1 MVTSLFYK
9 ELLKR
14 HNELKKAFLPKQL
27 SPTGNYSDLTYERVA
42 AYILLIHAALEYY
55 FEQVALSI
63 AKDSMTKWN
72 TEKKATK
79 TVVAL
84 ISYSPIK
91 HSAIPETTNDQRAVQ
106 DLDFRVKEAY
116 TNYNN
121 YIRSQNHG
129 IKETNILSIF
139 LPIGL
144 TIAEIDNNMLAELNS
159 FGIDRGTIAHTT
171 KARQQIPPED
181 AETKIILIMSLV
193 KNFDEMLCKNYCLQ

>member
-1 MVTSLFYK
+1 MP
-9 ELLKR
+9 KR
-14 HNELKKAFLPKQL
+14 F
-27 SPTGNYSDLTYERVA
+27 SPTGNYSDLTYEKVA

-72 TEKKATK
+72 AQKRATK
-79 TVVAL
+79 TIVAL
-84 ISYSPIK
+84 IAYSPIK
-91 HSAIPETTNDQRAVQ
+91 YNAIPDTTNDQRAIQ

-159 FGIDRGTIAHTT
+159 FGIDRGTIAHTA

-181 AETKIILIMSLV
+181 AEIKITLIISLV
-193 KNFDEMLCKNYCLQ
+193 KGFDEMLCENYCLQ